1 MSPSKRLS
9 RFHAG
14 LYSLAI
20 LLLTSAHA
28 AADESSS
35 YLPLAVGKQ
44 WTLRSEAWN
53 VDIAFEVEAHDHG
66 AYQVRMNNPWIEW
79 SYAFVPFG
87 EQIYM
92 QSFHA
97 GDASFDFGGYI
108 RLFDFALAQG
118 DAHKT
123 PLGPVT
129 VTATDKVVVTAT
141 SRYENCIE
149 LTQVAADGF
158 EQRFTFAP
166 DVGFVEY
173 RMAGG
178 VFVLDEDRSVLTG
191 TPERFA
197 LPSLPAQPRGN
208 RVLGIDVTM
217 AEDADYLAALETARN
232 AGMQEIGMLLEW
244 NAVERAPGD
253 YDTRFL
259 EIADSFFHSLGLSL
273 NLTLAPIH
281 NVRNTL
287 PADLQ
292 ALPLDHPDVI
302 ARYQQLLDAVFATLP
317 NIELTSLVVGSE
329 IDAFLLGSPERW
341 QQFENF
347 FRQVADFARARRPG
361 LPVTTEFHFFTGL
374 LGPDRARLLSLM
386 AHADVIGV
394 TYYPLDADDSVLD
407 PAFVD
412 LHFGM
417 LRDTFPG
424 KPINFYQIGFPSST
438 TLGSSE
444 TLQEAFI
451 SRVFHAWDT
460 YADAIKLVD
469 LTWLHDR
476 SPAEVDATGAQFGQ
490 DGANFA
496 AFIGSLGLRG
506 HAGDGVDK
514 LAMPRLR
521 AEAAARGW

>member
-1 MSPSKRLS
+1 MSPRNRLS
-9 RFHAG
+9 FLRAG
-14 LYSLAI
+14 AYSLAI
-20 LLLTSAHA
+20 LLLTITASAANELSNH
-28 AADESSS
+28 
-35 YLPLAVGKQ
+35 LPLATGKQ
-44 WTLRSEAWN
+44 WTLHSAAWN
-53 VDIAFEVEAHDHG
+53 VDIAFEVETHAQG

-79 SYAFVPFG
+79 GYAFVPFG
-87 EQIYM
+87 ERIYM
-92 QSFHA
+92 QSFRA
-97 GDASFDFGGYI
+97 GEAAFDFGGYV

-118 DAHKT
+118 DAYDT

-129 VTATDKVVVTAT
+129 VTATGKVVVTAAA
-141 SRYENCIE
+141 RYENCIE
-149 LTQVAADGF
+149 LTQVSADGF

-166 DVGFVEY
+166 GVGFVEY

-191 TPERFA
+191 TPERFV
-197 LPSLPAQPRGN
+197 LPTLPAQPRGD
-208 RVLGIDVTM
+208 RVLGIDVTV
-217 AEDADYLAALETARN
+217 AGDGDYLAALETARN

-292 ALPLDHPDVI
+292 GLPLDHPDVI

-317 NIELTSLVVGSE
+317 NIELASLVVGSE
-329 IDAFLLGSPERW
+329 IDGFLLGSPERW

-347 FRQVADFARARRPG
+347 FRQVADYARARRPG
-361 LPVTTEFHFFTGL
+361 LAVTTEFHFFTGL

-386 AHADVIGV
+386 THADVIGV
-394 TYYPLDADDSVLD
+394 TYYPLDADDMALD

-424 KPINFYQIGFPSST
+424 KSINFYQIGYPSST
-438 TLGSSE
+438 TLGASE
-444 TLQEAFI
+444 AMQAAFV

-460 YADAIKLVD
+460 YGDASKLVD

-496 AFIGSLGLRG
+496 AFIGSLGLRN
-506 HAGDGVDK
+506 HAGAGVDK

-521 AEAAARGW
+521 QEATARGW